1 MRSVVSSLAAA
12 LAALSLPSPG
22 HAQLMA
28 SEPASVS
35 QTVDGTKITVEYSR
49 PRARGR
55 RGLFGTRIHAG
66 EVWTPGANAA
76 TTLALSKDATIEG
89 RPVPK
94 GKYSVWIVTAP
105 AQWELVLDPDTARWH
120 TMGPGARAEQVRL
133 PIGREARPFME
144 VLTWWFPDVGSTGMT
159 LAMQWDTVYVPLR
172 IGVPASFSRTVSGD
186 VARRIVGRY
195 RMVSEPMPGPPPGDS
210 AAGGREEERPASDV
224 EFTVRYEGNELR
236 AVMDP
241 PLFRTESGY
250 TDWILVPGKGG
261 WYKLGRF
268 DAGELVELAD
278 FVAVHFDTEG
288 ERAKGFEVRA
298 GNDNVMARGTRLP

>member
-1 MRSVVSSLAAA
+1 MRSVVSPLLAA
-12 LAALSLPSPG
+12 LAVLSLPSPG
-22 HAQLMA
+22 RAQLMA

-35 QTVDGTKITVEYSR
+35 QTVDGTRITVEYSR

-66 EVWTPGANAA
+66 EIWTPGANAA

-120 TMGPGARAEQVRL
+120 TMGPTQRAGQVRL
-133 PIGREARPFME
+133 PIRRETRPFME
-144 VLTWWFPDVGSTGMT
+144 VLTWWFPEVGSTGTT

-172 IGVPASFSRTVSGD
+172 IGVPASYTRAVPPEA
-186 VARRIVGRY
+186 ARRIVGRY
-195 RMVSEPMPGPPPGDS
+195 RMLSEPMPGPPPG
-210 AAGGREEERPASDV
+210 AGAEGGREEEGPARDV

-236 AVMDP
+236 AVMNP

-250 TDWILVPGKGG
+250 TDWILVPGKSG

-268 DAGELVELAD
+268 DGGELVELVD
-278 FVAVHFDTEG
+278 FVAVQFDPEG
-288 ERAKGFEVRA
+288 EKAKGFEVRA
-298 GNDNVMARGTRLP
+298 GNDSVMARGTRLP